1 MSTPQQPSSG
11 LSITPGDI
19 IYTLFRHL
27 KKIIFFAVL
36 GVIAGAAVFKLM
48 PLPYVSNAKLLVRYV
63 TESQDFVSL
72 DNSNTVSPGGRGD
85 RVMNAELEILRSSDI
100 ALSVAEQ
107 IGPQTILEDKGS
119 GTAEQLKVAAAN
131 SIVANMSIGTMG
143 RDSSVIQLS
152 YSHNDQEV
160 ARKVLQATIDDYLK
174 KHVAT
179 HRSSEAF
186 NTFLLQQTDQLK
198 TRLAQTEAELQRA
211 RQRAGV
217 INLANAKSTL
227 EQEMARIR
235 QSILQTEA
243 ELAEY
248 QSAFESFKELQAPI
262 AAAKKQN
269 EQDTE
274 ATKQSAEELA
284 ILTQAIEDF
293 ENLRSS
299 LDVMRSRERTLLMQF
314 TPENTRVKA
323 IQAKIEDAQK
333 KIDALVAEHPNVTA
347 TAITSDSRTKT
358 GLNPQLEVQAQSI
371 RIRAL
376 TNKADTYKRQ
386 LEELREEEKR
396 ITSVEAEINELERRR
411 ELEETNYKNLVVSL
425 ESTRLEEDL
434 RATVNSNISIIQ
446 APSNGRVENKKKL
459 QLTAGVAGG
468 IGIIGL
474 AWALLV
480 DLLLDRSIKRPTE
493 IQRNLGIPLFMSLP
507 DLEDK
512 RFRKTTAKANRL
524 ALQQAG
530 KVKQLASGKSKDK
543 YQPKSP
549 TLKAAALARPEEYG
563 DGDKSASRE
572 IAPWDDRHALNGHF
586 DALRD
591 KVITYFES
599 KNLTHK
605 PKLIA
610 MTGLGQESG
619 VTTIAS
625 GLAGS
630 LSKIGE
636 GNVLLVDM
644 TLGHETAQQFYN
656 GKTIQNLDQVLDQA
670 TENDAKME
678 NNLYVVAEG
687 TNGTKLPRIMP
698 QRFNKIMP
706 KLRAS
711 DFDYII
717 FDMPPVTPISS
728 TPRLA
733 SFMDVVLMVM
743 ESEETNRDV
752 ANQALE
758 LLADSKAHL
767 GGILNKTKSH
777 VPRKLEQDLLS
788 QA

>member
-1 MSTPQQPSSG
+1 MSNSPQQKASG
-11 LSITPGDI
+11 LNITPGDI

-36 GVIAGAAVFKLM
+36 GVIAGGVVFKLM
-48 PLPYVSNAKLLVRYV
+48 PLPYVSDAKLLVRYV
-63 TESQDFVSL
+63 TESKDFVSL

-100 ALSVAEQ
+100 ALTVAEKL
-107 IGPQTILEDKGS
+107 GPQTILEDKGTGS
-119 GTAEQLKVAAAN
+119 PEDLKIEAAS
-131 SIVANMSIGTMG
+131 SIAKSMTIGIMG

-152 YSHNDQEV
+152 YSHNDPDIAQ
-160 ARKVLQATIDDYLK
+160 KVLQTTIEDYLD

-186 NTFLLQQTDQLK
+186 NSFLLQQTDQLK

-211 RQRAGV
+211 RQKAGV
-217 INLANAKSTL
+217 INLTDAKITL
-227 EQEMARIR
+227 SQEIARIR
-235 QSILQTEA
+235 QAVFETDA

-248 QSAFESFKELQAPI
+248 QSALESFQELQAPLV
-262 AAAKKQN
+262 AAQKENAD
-269 EQDTE
+269 EDDR
-274 ATKQSAEELA
+274 QSDGELA
-284 ILTQAIEDF
+284 VLSKAIEEF
-293 ENLRSS
+293 EALRSS
-299 LDVMRSRERTLLMQF
+299 MDVMRSREQALLLQF
-314 TPENTRVKA
+314 TAENSRVKGL
-323 IQAKIEDAQK
+323 QAKMEDAQEK
-333 KIDALVAEHPNVTA
+333 MDTLVEEHPNIRA
-347 TAITSDSRTKT
+347 TAITADTKTNT
-358 GLNPQLEVQAQSI
+358 GLNPELEARAQSI

-376 TNKADTYKRQ
+376 SSRSNTLKSQ
-386 LEELREEEKR
+386 LVELREEAKR
-396 ITSVEAEINELERRR
+396 IDSVEAEINELERRR
-411 ELEETNYKNLVVSL
+411 ELEETNYKNLVISL

-434 RATVNSNISIIQ
+434 RASKTNNISIIQ
-446 APSNGRVENKKKL
+446 APSIGQVENKKKI
-459 QLTAGVAGG
+459 QLAGG
-468 IGIIGL
+468 VCGGIAIIGL
-474 AWALLV
+474 VWALLV

-512 RFRKTTAKANRL
+512 RFRKVNKKANRQ
-524 ALQQAG
+524 ALLQAG
-530 KVKQLASGKSKDK
+530 KAKQLQSSKKKEDYK
-543 YQPKSP
+543 PKSP
-549 TLKAAALARPEEYG
+549 TLQAAALAKPEDYG
-563 DGDKSASRE
+563 DKEASGVGT
-572 IAPWDDRHALNGHF
+572 IAPWDDQHALNGHF

-656 GKTIQNLDQVLDQA
+656 GKNILNLDQVLDSENESQA
-670 TENDAKME
+670 KVE

-717 FDMPPVTPISS
+717 FDMPPVSPISS

-788 QA
+788 QS

>member
-1 MSTPQQPSSG
+1 MSTPQQQSSG

-100 ALSVAEQ
+100 ALTVAEK
-107 IGPQTILEDKGS
+107 IGPQTILEDKGQ
-119 GTAEQLKVAAAN
+119 GTPNDLKVAAAN
-131 SIVANMSIGTMG
+131 SIAKNMSIGVMG

-160 ARKVLQATIDDYLK
+160 ARKVLQTTIDDYLD
-174 KHVAT
+174 KHVET

-211 RQRAGV
+211 RQKAGV
-217 INLANAKSTL
+217 INVTDAKITL
-227 EQEMARIR
+227 SQEIARIR
-235 QSILQTEA
+235 QAVFETDA

-248 QSAFESFKELQAPI
+248 QSALESFQQLQAPI
-262 AAAKKQN
+262 AAAKK
-269 EQDTE
+269 E
-274 ATKQSAEELA
+274 AASEEETQQSDAEIAVLA
-284 ILTQAIEDF
+284 KAIEDF

-299 LDVMRSRERTLLMQF
+299 MDIMRSREQALLLQF

-323 IQAKIEDAQK
+323 IQAKITDAQK
-333 KIDALVAEHPNVTA
+333 KMDDLVAEHPGIRA
-347 TAITSDSRTKT
+347 TAITADTKSKT
-358 GLNPQLEVQAQSI
+358 GLNPELEARAQSI

-376 TNKADTYKRQ
+376 TSRSNTLKSQ
-386 LEELREEEKR
+386 LAELREEAKR
-396 ITSVEAEINELERRR
+396 IDAVEAEINELERRR

-434 RATVNSNISIIQ
+434 RASKTNNISIIQ
-446 APSNGRVENKKKL
+446 APSVGQVENKKKL

-656 GKTIQNLDQVLDQA
+656 GKNILNLDQVLDQA